1 MSGLNP
7 WKRFIDKT
15 ARKPE
20 GKWAIKNYADPR
32 AHYRSFRI
40 IIEALALRPDDI
52 YCEIGCGGGV
62 LLDMAMSKV
71 KEGVAL
77 DHSQAMVALSTE
89 KNRKY
94 VDQGSLEIH
103 MGNAEQLPW
112 DSNRFT
118 ACASANMFFFVERP
132 EAMLSEVFRVL
143 KPGGRFSMTT
153 IGSGI
158 GKITFGWL
166 YKLRTY
172 SDARMTAMLK
182 AAGFANVRVKST
194 LGMMQVCYG
203 EKMERKGG

>member
-20 GKWAIKNYADPR
+20 GKWAIKNYADPK

-94 VDQGSLEIH
+94 VDQGRLEIH

-118 ACASANMFFFVERP
+118 ACASANMFFFRGETGSHALGSVPGPETGRKIFHDHDRKRYRKNHLWLAVQTQDLLRRP
-132 EAMLSEVFRVL
+132 NDRHAEGGGIRKCPGEIDPGNDAGVL
-143 KPGGRFSMTT
+143 R
-153 IGSGI
+153 
-158 GKITFGWL
+158 
-166 YKLRTY
+166 
-172 SDARMTAMLK
+172 
-182 AAGFANVRVKST
+182 
-194 LGMMQVCYG
+194 
-203 EKMERKGG
+203 

>member
-1 MSGLNP
+1 LQLWN
-7 WKRFIDKT
+7 RFIDKT
-15 ARKPE
+15 AREPE
-20 GKWAIKNYADPR
+20 GKWAIKNYADPK

-40 IIEALALRPDDI
+40 IMDALALHPDDI

-71 KEGVAL
+71 REGSAL
-77 DHSQAMVALSTE
+77 DHSRTMVALSTQ
-89 KNRKY
+89 KNRRY
-94 VDQGSLEIH
+94 IDQGRLEIH

-112 DSNRFT
+112 VSNRFT

-132 EAMLSEVFRVL
+132 EAVLSEVFRVL

-153 IGSGI
+153 IGDGFFA
-158 GKITFGWL
+158 KITYGWL

-172 SDARMTAMLK
+172 SDARMTAMFA
-182 AAGFANVRVKST
+182 AAGFGNVRVKST

-203 EKMERKGG
+203 EKKDLK

>member
-1 MSGLNP
+1 MSCSKT
-7 WKRFIDKT
+7 WTRFIDKT

-20 GKWAIKNYADPR
+20 GKRAIKNYAEPK

-40 IIEALALRPDDI
+40 IMDALALRSDDI

-71 KEGVAL
+71 EKGAAL
-77 DHSQAMVALSTE
+77 DHSEAMVELSGE
-89 KNRKY
+89 KNRKC
-94 VDQGSLEIH
+94 VDQGRLVIH

-118 ACASANMFFFVERP
+118 ACASANMFFFVEKP
-132 EAMLSEVFRVL
+132 EAVLSEVFRVL
-143 KPGGRFSMTT
+143 KPGGRFAMTT
-153 IGSGI
+153 IGNGFF

-172 SDARMTAMLK
+172 SDARMTAMLT
-182 AAGFANVRVKST
+182 AAGFGNVRVKSN

-203 EKMERKGG
+203 EKMA